1 MSAFLGQEIES
12 KKAFLPYYVTN
23 LIYNMLKLY
32 SVKAFKYIF
41 VAVGCYVT
49 FTSPFHDSANIIYSI
64 LYIWTTG
71 DSWLSGQ
78 QRKYFYLK
86 KG

>member
-49 FTSPFHDSANIIYSI
+49 FTRGISTIVLTSF
-64 LYIWTTG
+64 T
-71 DSWLSGQ
+71 LSSTYEQLVIPG
-78 QRKYFYLK
+78 YLDNDVSTST
-86 KG
+86 